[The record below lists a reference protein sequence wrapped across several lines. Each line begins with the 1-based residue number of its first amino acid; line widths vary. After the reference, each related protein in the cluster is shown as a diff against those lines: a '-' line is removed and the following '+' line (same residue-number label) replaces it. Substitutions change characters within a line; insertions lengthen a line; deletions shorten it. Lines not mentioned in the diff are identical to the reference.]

1 MVGTDTIS
9 IVMSDSTCVS
19 IFSIVEAIM
28 LFGKSMGRETFD
40 FNILHLVSKP
50 YCDPVSEITE
60 KYVSEIS
67 GKLPGM

>member
-1 MVGTDTIS
+1 M
-9 IVMSDSTCVS
+9 C
-19 IFSIVEAIM
+19 FHFQHIVEAIM
-28 LFGKSMGRETFD
+28 LFGNAMGRATFD

-60 KYVSEIS
+60 QYVSEIS